1 MKNLTNY
8 VKNSDLLEAKIGPF
22 HIIFK
27 DQIKGNVDVKAV
39 FDTVIHVLP
48 KQFLEYIDIIYIGQF
63 DFLDDK
69 NVNAVY
75 MDESLFISNIQDN
88 DADLIDDII
97 HEIAHAVEER
107 HTEFIYGDGK
117 VEDEFILK
125 RSKLQRILNNQGYNI
140 SQYNFLNSEYD
151 QDLDELFYKQIG
163 YDILGQLTV
172 DLYTNPYAATSLREY
187 VASSFEE
194 FYIGKPSF
202 LKQICPYIYK
212 KLYVLNEQQEIN
224 NERSI

>member
-1 MKNLTNY
+1 MKNLINY
-8 VKNSDLLEAKIGPF
+8 VKSSNLLETKIGPF

-27 DQIKGNVDVKAV
+27 DQIKGDVDVKAV

-48 KQFLEYIDIIYIGQF
+48 KQYLSYIDIIYIGQF
-63 DFLDDK
+63 DFLDDRS
-69 NVNAVY
+69 VNAIY

-97 HEIAHAVEER
+97 HEIAHAVEEK
-107 HTEFIYGDGK
+107 HVEFIYEDGK

-125 RSKLQRILNNQGYNI
+125 RSKLKRLLINQGYDT
-140 SQYNFLNSEYD
+140 SQYNFLNSEYNKN
-151 QDLDELFYKQIG
+151 LDELFYKQIG

-187 VASSFEE
+187 VASCFE
-194 FYIGKPSF
+194 
-202 LKQICPYIYK
+202 C
-212 KLYVLNEQQEIN
+212 
-224 NERSI
+224 